1 VQDAALRLLAGETN
15 GAAFVTFAD
24 ECRRTNLIPAFARQ
38 AFWSRPPRFVGLV
51 PATPYSRGY
60 LWMEW
65 GGHFVGYVGLGAG
78 PDDFK
83 LSDDIDGD
91 SMEWKRGVYVWW
103 RDEFGPPPT
112 SATADGAANGSQP
125 TRAEIRPTPEAAG
138 TRR

>member
-1 VQDAALRLLAGETN
+1 
-15 GAAFVTFAD
+15 
-24 ECRRTNLIPAFARQ
+24 
-38 AFWSRPPRFVGLV
+38 
-51 PATPYSRGY
+51 
-60 LWMEW
+60 MEW